1 MYFKKYLECLNA
13 LGMEDRSV
21 SDEQITAS
29 SQWNANE
36 AAHQGR
42 LHFLRTWFKAGGWV
56 VATNDLS
63 QWLQIDLGSLHTKTT
78 RVATQGRNG
87 VELENW
93 VTKYK
98 LQFSNNGVNFT
109 YHREPGEAD
118 DKVKSTLKLINY
130 S

>member
-1 MYFKKYLECLNA
+1 
-13 LGMEDRSV
+13 MEDRTI

-29 SQWNANE
+29 SQWDANE

-42 LHFLRTWFKAGGWV
+42 LHFHRTLSKAGGWV

-63 QWLQIDLGSLHTKTT
+63 QWLQIDFGGLHSKTT

-87 VELENW
+87 KEDW

-98 LQFSNNGVNFT
+98 LKFSNDGVNFT
-109 YHREPGEAD
+109 CYREPGETD
-118 DKVKSTLKLINY
+118 DKVKSTPKLITLDPPVTATFVTAH
-130 S
+130 